1 MKKIKYLIVALFL
14 ILLTGCS
21 SYDMSMSINKNKS
34 IESVIEQIYPNFAFA
49 VEDIKNMNYPLD
61 KEFL

>member
-21 SYDMSMSINKNKS
+21 GYDMSMSINKNKS
-34 IESVIEQIYPNFAFA
+34 MDLSINIVSTS
-49 VEDIKNMNYPLD
+49 
-61 KEFL
+61 KEEIS